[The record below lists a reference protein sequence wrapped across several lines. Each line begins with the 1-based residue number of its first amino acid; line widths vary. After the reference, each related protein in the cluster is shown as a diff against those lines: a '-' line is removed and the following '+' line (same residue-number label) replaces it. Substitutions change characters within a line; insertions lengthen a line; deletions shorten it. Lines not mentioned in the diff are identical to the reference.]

1 MKLLDRLFHFIETL
15 PISDRIVLKSLS
27 VLSIGTL
34 VWAAASLSAN
44 SSVEVP
50 EKGGSLVEGILGTPR
65 FINPLLAVSA
75 PDKDMSA
82 LMYAGLMKLSPEGR
96 LTPDL
101 AESITISD
109 DGLTYNVVM
118 KNNLTFHDSVP
129 ITAEDVLFTISR
141 IQDPALKSPLRGSW
155 EGVSTERIGDLEF
168 NFVLKQPYAPFL
180 ENLTLGIIPKHIW
193 ENATTEELPFSEY
206 NSEPVG
212 SGPYQIERI
221 DRNRS
226 GIPSSYVL
234 TPFSGYHGIEP
245 SIEHLTFI
253 FYTNEQEL
261 LQALAEQK
269 IDSASGL
276 SAVSLNDIMAKDGAS
291 TLYTLYRT
299 PLPRTFTLFFN
310 QNENPLFRDLSVR
323 QALNIVIDRE
333 RIVTEVLG
341 GYGRPIDGP
350 IPPGFGFEAPHGAAS
365 SSFANLEVAR
375 NILRDGGWKVNETTG
390 LWGKKNGA
398 ETYELK
404 FSIATANTPSF
415 ETTAEILRATWSE
428 LGIPVDVKK
437 FEQTDLTQTV
447 IRPRKYDTLL
457 FGTVVGRELDFYSF
471 WHSSQRN
478 DPGLNVAL
486 YANVTTDTTLAE
498 TRENKPP
505 EEKRILYEQF
515 ATEMKNDLPALF
527 LFVPEFTYIAPSSI
541 RNISF
546 TGLSEPNE
554 RFSHIESWYKDTEKV
569 WPFFTK

>member
-27 VLSIGTL
+27 ILSIGTL
-34 VWAAASLSAN
+34 VWAAASISAH

-50 EKGGSLVEGILGTPR
+50 ERGGSLVEGILGTPR
-65 FINPLLAVSA
+65 FINPLLAVST

-82 LMYAGLMKLSPEGR
+82 LMYAGLMRVSSEGT
-96 LTPDL
+96 LAPDL
-101 AESITISD
+101 AESITMSD

-118 KNNLTFHDSVP
+118 KSNLKFHDDVP
-129 ITAEDVLFTISR
+129 ITADDVLFTISR

-206 NSEPVG
+206 NSEPIG
-212 SGPYQIERI
+212 SGPYRIEHI
-221 DRNRS
+221 YRNRS

-234 TPFSGYHGIEP
+234 TPFSGYYGVEP
-245 SIEHLTFI
+245 NIEHLTFV
-253 FYTNEQEL
+253 FYANEQEL
-261 LQALAEQK
+261 LQALMEQK

-276 SAVSLNDIMAKDGAS
+276 SAGALNDIMTKDGAS
-291 TLYTLYRT
+291 GFYTLYRT

-310 QNENPLFRDLSVR
+310 QNENPLFRDLAVR
-323 QALNIVIDRE
+323 QALNIVIDRD
-333 RIVTEVLG
+333 RIVAEALG

-350 IPPGFGFEAPHGAAS
+350 IPPGFGFEVAYAATS

-375 NILRDGGWKVNETTG
+375 NILRDGGWKVNETTS
-390 LWGKKNGA
+390 LWEKKNGA

-415 ETTAEILRATWSE
+415 ETTAEILRTIWNE

-457 FGTVVGRELDFYSF
+457 FGTVVGRELDLYSF

-498 TRENKPP
+498 TRENKTS

-515 ATEMKNDLPALF
+515 AAEMKNDLPALF

-541 RNISF
+541 RNMSF
-546 TGLSEPNE
+546 TGLAEPNE

-569 WPFFTK
+569 WPLFTR